1 MMVGREITDV
11 YPKLEADIGEVV
23 FEAKTSSG
31 PTTRSRA

>member
-23 FEAKTSSG
+23 FEAKNIV
-31 PTTRSRA
+31 RADN